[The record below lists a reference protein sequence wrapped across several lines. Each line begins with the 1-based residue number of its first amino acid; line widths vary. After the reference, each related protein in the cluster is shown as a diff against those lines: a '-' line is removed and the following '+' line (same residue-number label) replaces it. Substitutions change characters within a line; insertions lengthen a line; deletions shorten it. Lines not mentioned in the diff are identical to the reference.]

1 MKAAVAAL
9 AAILGLVLVT
19 ACAGHP
25 AAARPLGNSCR
36 AGYVTFTFDDGPDGH
51 TQAMID
57 RLRQLHVRA
66 VFFVIGDKAAAR
78 PGLVREEARDGF
90 VVGNHTYYH
99 LSFTGSSTGTAALS
113 GAQVRS
119 ELSADSRAIEA
130 AGAPRPAVWRPPY
143 GDVSAKDNWIAHT
156 LGLRVVMDW
165 GKPGAN
171 IVDSQ
176 DWRGISAQQIVTNV
190 TRGYPIS
197 VGHEEQY
204 VPGIHAGSIIAMH
217 DGIPDA
223 RNTIAALPGIVAY
236 MNTHSLCA
244 TSTVR
249 PNATGGVVP
258 NY

>member
-1 MKAAVAAL
+1 MASWS
-9 AAILGLVLVT
+9 AITLLPPELHGL
-19 ACAGHP
+19 
-25 AAARPLGNSCR
+25 
-36 AGYVTFTFDDGPDGH
+36 
-51 TQAMID
+51 
-57 RLRQLHVRA
+57 
-66 VFFVIGDKAAAR
+66 
-78 PGLVREEARDGF
+78 
-90 VVGNHTYYH
+90 
-99 LSFTGSSTGTAALS
+99 STGTAALS
-113 GAQVRS
+113 GAQSAVSCPRTPGPSRRRVRT
-119 ELSADSRAIEA
+119 SRRVA
-130 AGAPRPAVWRPPY
+130 PPY

-204 VPGIHAGSIIAMH
+204 VPGIHAGSITAMH

-236 MNTHSLCA
+236 ITHTACA
-244 TSTVR
+244 PPALSGRMPPAACTE
-249 PNATGGVVP
+249 
-258 NY
+258 Y